1 MNRFALQTLIFAAML
16 AAASTA
22 VAQGNTLPAQPS
34 FESFNVIVTN
44 NIFDA
49 NRRPGRS
56 YRPGPSYRPQRVEGF
71 TLVGTMS
78 YQNGTYAFFD
88 GSSPDYRKSVKISD
102 TIAGYK
108 VTEITPNA
116 IKLAAASNQ
125 PVSMRVGM
133 QMRRE
138 NGGPW
143 ALKAEAQSFEASS
156 PSLSSS
162 TTSSPGSPAP
172 SLPAGPES
180 DVIRRLML
188 KRAQE
193 SK

>member
-1 MNRFALQTLIFAAML
+1 MNRFAPIILVIAATL
-16 AAASTA
+16 AAGPVA
-22 VAQGNTLPAQPS
+22 VAQDSAPAGPPS
-34 FESFNVIVTN
+34 LQSFNIIVTN
-44 NIFDA
+44 NIFDP
-49 NRRPGRS
+49 NRRPGRT

-78 YQNGTYAFFD
+78 YQSGTYAFFD
-88 GSSPDYRKSVKISD
+88 GTSYDYRKSVKASD

-108 VTEITPNA
+108 VTEITHDA

-125 PVSMRVGM
+125 PVTMRVGM

-143 ALKAEAQSFEASS
+143 SLKAQAESFASS
-156 PSLSSS
+156 TPSPSSS
-162 TTSSPGSPAP
+162 TTSSAGSPAP
-172 SLPAGPES
+172 SLPAGTD

>member
-1 MNRFALQTLIFAAML
+1 
-16 AAASTA
+16 
-22 VAQGNTLPAQPS
+22 
-34 FESFNVIVTN
+34 
-44 NIFDA
+44 
-49 NRRPGRS
+49 
-56 YRPGPSYRPQRVEGF
+56 
-71 TLVGTMS
+71 MS
-78 YQNGTYAFFD
+78 YQNGTFAFFD
-88 GSSPDYRKSVKISD
+88 GSSSDYRKPVKISD

-116 IKLAAASNQ
+116 IKLAAAGNQ
-125 PVSMRVGM
+125 PVNMRVGM

-143 ALKAEAQSFEASS
+143 ALKAQAQPFEAPS

-162 TTSSPGSPAP
+162 STSSPGSPSP
-172 SLPAGPES
+172 SLPPGPDN